1 METVK
6 NAPTIDSGEAPD
18 LYVPNYMSFNND
30 NIFLGSFQGLRF
42 KMTPDIKEMTILAE
56 YWYGP
61 LCYEK
66 SQMDGQDTF
75 PLSEEGIAN
84 MTAWIRNL
92 AEHPPEKE

>member
-1 METVK
+1 METVN

-66 SQMDGQDTF
+66 SQMEGSHSF
-75 PLSEEGIAN
+75 PMSEEGRQALKDWLESQ
-84 MTAWIRNL
+84 A
-92 AEHPPEKE
+92 

>member
-1 METVK
+1 METVN

-42 KMTPDIKEMTILAE
+42 KMTPDIKEMTFWQNIGMVPCAMK
-56 YWYGP
+56 
-61 LCYEK
+61 K
-66 SQMDGQDTF
+66 SDGWSGHF

>member
-1 METVK
+1 
-6 NAPTIDSGEAPD
+6 
-18 LYVPNYMSFNND
+18 
-30 NIFLGSFQGLRF
+30 
-42 KMTPDIKEMTILAE
+42 MTPDIKEMTILAE

-75 PLSEEGIAN
+75 PLSGEGIAN